1 MVRADR
7 VYVGWQYAPLHPDP
21 GPLPRRPAPPSAEQV
36 NPGWADAQRR
46 EERRLSRPL
55 KVTCAASVGVTALL
69 LALGLTGLLN
79 YSLTG
84 LGVAVCLAVAVASAR
99 GVRRGER
106 NLREQLAAEE
116 QRVEKIR
123 TVQRSRLAARQEQHA
138 RQVHAWE
145 SRRDAFDRQLHWYA
159 VSLPGEIDRVDLAG
173 GTLAGWSALLTMVA
187 APRLDAGGDVTVLDL
202 TEGAVAQDLLA
213 VARRSGIEP
222 LVWVMPGDLPRLDL
236 GAGLDADALADL
248 LAATVAASEQGD
260 GASGPATSASI
271 DSTILHR
278 ILGVLG
284 GTATIAQVTAAL
296 RVLGQVGDPRDDMQA
311 GLLTAGQFERV
322 TTLFGRAAADR
333 VVIERAWAIESR
345 LRKLDRLG
353 SAPVALPPTRLR
365 VACLDRRVGAVGNRV
380 LGTYMAVALTH
391 MLRQAPVRPRWQQTL
406 CVLGAEK
413 LSAEVLDRLLEAG
426 EISGTGLV
434 VGYRS
439 IPGHVK
445 ERLGRGNAAV
455 AFMRLGNAEDARV
468 ASEQIGTEHRF
479 VVSQLTDTV
488 GTSVTDT
495 VGDSYTST
503 VGTADSVAD
512 SASVS
517 DSQGSSRG
525 RGRTRQDAFAPFG
538 HFSASQS
545 RDSNASHGTSDSR
558 SITAGINSSTAWG
571 ISTSQAAGTS
581 RSAARTVQRSREF
594 LVEQHE
600 LQRLPP
606 SAVIVTYA
614 SPGGRRVVLADA
626 NPGIIALPTSTLL
639 SLEEALDAMAADPA
653 GTAPGAAGVP
663 GAAGTPGAAGVPGSP
678 PGVPGSPPGPG
689 QGAPGAGGWAP
700 GAGQGAPGV
709 PGSPPGPSQGAP
721 GAAGSQPGAGAVPQ
735 HPEQAPYPG
744 QAPPPGQ
751 APYPE
756 QTPYPGQALP
766 PEPDPDGPSTEEPPP
781 NLGPPPER
789 LDWRRPR

>member
-1 MVRADR
+1 VNTAAAGFRPTLTPPQRAMVRADR
-7 VYVGWQYAPLHPDP
+7 VYIGWQYAPLHPDP
-21 GPLPRRPAPPSAEQV
+21 GPLPRRPAPPAAEQV
-36 NPGWADAQRR
+36 NPGWVGAQRR
-46 EERRLSRPL
+46 EERRLARPL
-55 KVTCAASVGVTALL
+55 KVTCATSVGVTGLL

-84 LGVAVCLAVAVASAR
+84 LGVAVCLAAAVVSAR
-99 GVRRGER
+99 GVWRDEQD
-106 NLREQLAAEE
+106 LREQIAAEE

-123 TVQRSRLAARQEQHA
+123 AVQRSRLAARQEQHA
-138 RQVHAWE
+138 RQVRAWE
-145 SRRDAFDRQLHWYA
+145 SRRDAFERQLQWYA
-159 VSLPGEIDRVDLAG
+159 VSLPSEIDRVDLAG

-213 VARRSGIEP
+213 VARQSGIEP

-236 GAGLDADALADL
+236 GTGLDADALADV
-248 LAATVAASEQGD
+248 LAATVAASEQGAD
-260 GASGPATSASI
+260 AGGPAAAASI
-271 DSTILHR
+271 DSAILHR

-284 GTATIAQVTAAL
+284 GTTSIAQVTAAL
-296 RVLGQVGDPRDDMQA
+296 RVLAQAGDPRDDVQA
-311 GLLTAGQFERV
+311 GLLTAGQFERL
-322 TTLFGRAAADR
+322 TALFGRAAADR

-345 LRKLDRLG
+345 LCKLDRLG
-353 SAPVALPPTRLR
+353 SAPAALSPTRLR
-365 VACLDRRVGAVGNRV
+365 VACLDRRVGALGNRV

-391 MLRQAPVRPRWQQTL
+391 MLRQAPAGPRWQRTL

-413 LSAEVLDRLLEAG
+413 LGAEVLDRLLEAG

-439 IPGHVK
+439 IPAHVK

-488 GTSVTDT
+488 GTSLTDT

-512 SASVS
+512 SASVT

-525 RGRTRQDAFAPFG
+525 SGRTRQDSFAPFG
-538 HFSASQS
+538 HFSGSRS
-545 RDSNASHGTSDSR
+545 RDSSQSHGTSDSR
-558 SITAGINSSTAWG
+558 SITEGISSSTAWG
-571 ISTSQAAGTS
+571 ISTSRAAGTS
-581 RSAARTVQRSREF
+581 SSAARTVQRSREF

-600 LQRLPP
+600 LQQLPP
-606 SAVIVTYA
+606 SAVVVTYA
-614 SPGGRRVVLADA
+614 SPDGRRVVLADA
-626 NPGIIALPTSTLL
+626 NPGIIALPTATLL
-639 SLEEALDAMAADPA
+639 SLDEALDAMAAGPA
-653 GTAPGAAGVP
+653 GGAPGADG
-663 GAAGTPGAAGVPGSP
+663 GA
-678 PGVPGSPPGPG
+678 PGPAG
-689 QGAPGAGGWAP
+689 GAPGAG
-700 GAGQGAPGV
+700 AG
-709 PGSPPGPSQGAP
+709 
-721 GAAGSQPGAGAVPQ
+721 PQ
-735 HPEQAPYPG
+735 YPG
-744 QAPPPGQ
+744 QRPV
-751 APYPE
+751 
-756 QTPYPGQALP
+756 
-766 PEPDPDGPSTEEPPP
+766 PEPGPDGPSTAEPPP

>member
-1 MVRADR
+1 VNTAPAGFRPAITPPPQRAVVRADR

-21 GPLPRRPAPPSAEQV
+21 GPLPRRPVPPAVEQV
-36 NPGWADAQRR
+36 NPGWVDAQRR
-46 EERRLSRPL
+46 EEGRLSWPL
-55 KVTCAASVGVTALL
+55 KVTCASSVALTGLL

-84 LGVAVCLAVAVASAR
+84 LGVAVCLAVAVTSAR
-99 GVRRGER
+99 GVWRDEQD
-106 NLREQLAAEE
+106 LREQIAVEE

-123 TVQRSRLAARQEQHA
+123 AVQRSRLAARQEQHA
-138 RQVHAWE
+138 RQVRSWE
-145 SRRDAFDRQLHWYA
+145 SRREAFDRQLQWYA

-173 GTLAGWSALLTMVA
+173 GTLAGWSALLTMIA

-236 GAGLDADALADL
+236 GTGLDADALADV
-248 LAATVAASEQGD
+248 LAATVAASEQGV
-260 GASGPATSASI
+260 GAGGPAASASI
-271 DSTILHR
+271 DSAILHR

-284 GTATIAQVTAAL
+284 GTASIAQVTAAL
-296 RVLGQVGDPRDDMQA
+296 RVLAQVGDPRDDVQA
-311 GLLTAGQFERV
+311 GLLTTGQLERL

-345 LRKLDRLG
+345 LCKLDRLG
-353 SAPVALPPTRLR
+353 SAPVALPPSRLR
-365 VACLDRRVGAVGNRV
+365 VACLDRRVGALGNRV

-391 MLRQAPVRPRWQQTL
+391 MLRQAPARPRWQQTL

-413 LSAEVLDRLLEAG
+413 LGAEVLDRLVEAG
-426 EISGTGLV
+426 ELSGTGLV
-434 VGYRS
+434 IGYRS

-455 AFMRLGNAEDARV
+455 ALMRLGNAEDARV

-488 GTSVTDT
+488 GTSLTDT

-538 HFSASQS
+538 HFSGSQS
-545 RDSNASHGTSDSR
+545 RDSSESHGTSDSR
-558 SITAGINSSTAWG
+558 SITAGISSSTAWG
-571 ISTSQAAGTS
+571 ISTSRAAGTS
-581 RSAARTVQRSREF
+581 KSAARTAQRSREF

-600 LQRLPP
+600 LQQLPP
-606 SAVIVTYA
+606 SAVIVSYA
-614 SPGGRRVVLADA
+614 SPDGRRVVLADA

-639 SLEEALDAMAADPA
+639 SLEETLDAMAAGPA
-653 GTAPGAAGVP
+653 GGGGPAWGAEPAGGAGAAREAGPAGGPTRAAGRAPGAAE
-663 GAAGTPGAAGVPGSP
+663 GA
-678 PGVPGSPPGPG
+678 
-689 QGAPGAGGWAP
+689 
-700 GAGQGAPGV
+700 
-709 PGSPPGPSQGAP
+709 
-721 GAAGSQPGAGAVPQ
+721 PGAGAVPQ
-735 HPEQAPYPG
+735 YPG
-744 QAPPPGQ
+744 PG
-751 APYPE
+751 
-756 QTPYPGQALP
+756 LP
-766 PEPDPDGPSTEEPPP
+766 PEPGPGGPSTAEPPP

>member
-1 MVRADR
+1 VNTAPAGFRSALTPPQRAMVRADR
-7 VYVGWQYAPLHPDP
+7 VYIGWQYAPLHPDP
-21 GPLPRRPAPPSAEQV
+21 GPLPRRPAPPAAEQI
-36 NPGWADAQRR
+36 NPGWVGAQRR
-46 EERRLSRPL
+46 EERRLTRPL
-55 KVTCAASVGVTALL
+55 KVTCATSVGLTGLL

-84 LGVAVCLAVAVASAR
+84 LGVAVCLAAAVVSAR
-99 GVRRGER
+99 GVWRGEQD
-106 NLREQLAAEE
+106 LREQIAAEE

-123 TVQRSRLAARQEQHA
+123 AVQRSRLAARQEQHA
-138 RQVHAWE
+138 RQVRAWE
-145 SRRDAFDRQLHWYA
+145 SRRDAFERQLQWYA
-159 VSLPGEIDRVDLAG
+159 VSLPSGIDRVDLAG
-173 GTLAGWSALLTMVA
+173 GTLVGWSALLTMVA
-187 APRLDAGGDVTVLDL
+187 APRLDAGGD
-202 TEGAVAQDLLA
+202 
-213 VARRSGIEP
+213 
-222 LVWVMPGDLPRLDL
+222 LPRLDL
-236 GAGLDADALADL
+236 GTGLDADALADV
-248 LAATVAASEQGD
+248 LAATVAASEQGAD
-260 GASGPATSASI
+260 AGGPAASASI

-284 GTATIAQVTAAL
+284 ATASIAQVTAAL
-296 RVLGQVGDPRDDMQA
+296 RVLAQVGDPRDDVRA
-311 GLLTAGQFERV
+311 GLLTAGQLERV
-322 TTLFGRAAADR
+322 TALFGRAAADR

-353 SAPVALPPTRLR
+353 SAPGALPPTRLR
-365 VACLDRRVGAVGNRV
+365 VACLDRRVGALGNRV

-391 MLRQAPVRPRWQQTL
+391 VLRQAPAGPRWQRTL

-413 LSAEVLDRLLEAG
+413 LGAEVLDRLLEAG

-479 VVSQLTDTV
+479 VVGQLTDTV
-488 GTSVTDT
+488 GTSLTDT

-525 RGRTRQDAFAPFG
+525 SGRTRQDFFAPFG
-538 HFSASQS
+538 HFSGSRS
-545 RDSNASHGTSDSR
+545 RDSSASHGTSDSR
-558 SITAGINSSTAWG
+558 SITAGISSSTAWG
-571 ISTSQAAGTS
+571 ISTSRAEGTS

-600 LQRLPP
+600 LQQLPP
-606 SAVIVTYA
+606 SAVVVTYA
-614 SPGGRRVVLADA
+614 SPDGRRVVLADA

-639 SLEEALDAMAADPA
+639 SLEEALDAMATGPA
-653 GTAPGAAGVP
+653 GAA
-663 GAAGTPGAAGVPGSP
+663 S
-678 PGVPGSPPGPG
+678 
-689 QGAPGAGGWAP
+689 
-700 GAGQGAPGV
+700 
-709 PGSPPGPSQGAP
+709 
-721 GAAGSQPGAGAVPQ
+721 GAGAVP
-735 HPEQAPYPG
+735 PYPG
-744 QAPPPGQ
+744 QPQ
-751 APYPE
+751 
-756 QTPYPGQALP
+756 P
-766 PEPDPDGPSTEEPPP
+766 PEPGQEGPSTAEPPP